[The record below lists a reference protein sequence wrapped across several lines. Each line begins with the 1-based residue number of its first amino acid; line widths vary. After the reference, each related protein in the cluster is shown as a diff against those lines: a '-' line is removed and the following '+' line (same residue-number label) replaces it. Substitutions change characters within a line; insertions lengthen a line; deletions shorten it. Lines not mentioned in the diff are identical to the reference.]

1 MCMGGGRSMTQQE
14 PVTPVRQAVS
24 SGDELAPTIEL
35 ASEDAMEIAKK
46 KKSKKGTVAM
56 QTDLNIPGSTNTPIV

>member
-1 MCMGGGRSMTQQE
+1 MCVGGNRNPPQQE
-14 PVTPVRQAVS
+14 TITPVRQAVS

-46 KKSKKGTVAM
+46 KKSKKGTVGM
-56 QTDLNIPGSTNTPIV
+56 QTDLNIPGSSQTII

>member
-1 MCMGGGRSMTQQE
+1 MCVGGNRNPPQQE
-14 PVTPVRQAVS
+14 TITPVRQAVS

-46 KKSKKGTVAM
+46 KKSKKGTIGM
-56 QTDLNIPGSTNTPIV
+56 QTDLQIPGSSQTII